1 MSTNEKLIVT
11 LEGGVKRITFNRPER
26 RNAIDFEM
34 FERFAAAVEESGR
47 DGSRVIVIT
56 GAGDAF
62 SSGLDLSSLS
72 AGDLAALD
80 VAASVREMINPPIMA
95 LRELPVPVVARVHG
109 PAAGIGFSYV
119 LASDI
124 RVASEAAQF
133 SQTFV
138 RVGLMPDGG
147 STFFLPRL
155 VGYARAFELMAT
167 GAQLDARQALALGL
181 VNRVVAVEELD
192 AAVNDIAA
200 RLASAPQPSLARIK
214 AALAR
219 TEAAELAA
227 ALDFEADGQAAC
239 FASADF
245 MEGVTA
251 FMQKRAPVFGKKIV
265 VGGQVV
271 GAGED
276 SLF

>member
-34 FERFAAAVEESGR
+34 FERFAAAVVESGR

-133 SQTFV
+133 GQTFV

-167 GAQLDARQALALGL
+167 GAQLGAREALALGL
-181 VNRVVAVEELD
+181 VNRVVAAEELD
-192 AAVNDIAA
+192 ATVNDIAA

-251 FMQKRAPVFGKKIV
+251 FMQKRAPVFGKTR
-265 VGGQVV
+265 G
-271 GAGED
+271 
-276 SLF
+276 